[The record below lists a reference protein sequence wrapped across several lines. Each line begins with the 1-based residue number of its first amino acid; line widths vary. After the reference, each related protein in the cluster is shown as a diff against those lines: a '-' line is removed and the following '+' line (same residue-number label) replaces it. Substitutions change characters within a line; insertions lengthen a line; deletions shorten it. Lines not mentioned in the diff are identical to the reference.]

1 MQRINELKR
10 NAFISCNTFN
20 AQMKENWHVQRAD
33 KWTSYWKDEAHDP
46 CAPYLLTKCFEI
58 SGEERKELKLDVV
71 EEESIKIMLD
81 GRHLVTLL
89 ALPEELRELAAG
101 FLVCEGV
108 LRRIG
113 DIRSIN
119 VQEDTVFCLSTMDA
133 GELELWKEVRSS
145 GCIGIK
151 SSWEG
156 IEPITSGVRMEKE
169 VLMNAIEQIKE
180 QGKIWRRT
188 GGTHSSLICTSEG
201 EIVSFC
207 EDVSRACSVDK
218 AVGAALLS
226 GRELSN
232 CALVTTG
239 RLSGGMVAKAA
250 RAGIPI
256 VVSKAAPLSTGVR
269 LSKMVG
275 MTIVAFVRKPD
286 LYIYSGEE
294 RVV

>member
-1 MQRINELKR
+1 
-10 NAFISCNTFN
+10 
-20 AQMKENWHVQRAD
+20 MKDNWHAEKAD
-33 KWTSYWKDEAHDP
+33 KWTSYWKDEVHDP
-46 CAPYLLTKCFEI
+46 SAPYILTKCIEI
-58 SGEERKELKLDVV
+58 SGVDRKELELDVV

-89 ALPEELRELAAG
+89 ALPVELRELAVG
-101 FLVCEGV
+101 FLICEGV
-108 LRRIG
+108 LKRIE
-113 DIRSIN
+113 DIRSIS
-119 VQEDTVFCLSTMDA
+119 VQDDTVFCESTLDKSD
-133 GELELWKEVRSS
+133 LELWTEVRSS

-156 IEPITSGVRMEKE
+156 IEPITSNVRMEKE
-169 VLMNAIEQIKE
+169 VLLNTIEQIKE
-180 QGKIWRRT
+180 KGKIWRRT
-188 GGTHSSLICTSEG
+188 GGTHSSLICTSVG
-201 EIVSFC
+201 DIVSFC

-218 AVGAALLS
+218 AAGAALLS

-256 VVSKAAPLSTGVR
+256 VASKAAPLSTGVL

-275 MTIVAFVRKPD
+275 MTLVAFVRKPN
-286 LYIYSGEE
+286 LYVYSGQE
-294 RVV
+294 RII

>member
-1 MQRINELKR
+1 
-10 NAFISCNTFN
+10 
-20 AQMKENWHVQRAD
+20 MKDNWHAERAG

-46 CAPYLLTKCFEI
+46 SAPYLLTKCVEI
-58 SGEERKELKLDVV
+58 SGEERKELELDVV
-71 EEESIKIMLD
+71 VEESIKLVLD

-89 ALPEELRELAAG
+89 ALPRELRELAAG

-108 LRRIG
+108 LHRIG

-119 VQEDTVFCLSTMDA
+119 VQEDTVFCESTIDS
-133 GELELWKEVRSS
+133 GELDLWKEVRSS

-156 IEPITSGVRMEKE
+156 IEPISSGVRMKKE
-169 VLMNAIEQIKE
+169 VLLNAIEQIKE

-188 GGTHSSLICTSEG
+188 GGTHSSLICTKEG
-201 EIVSFC
+201 DIVSFS

-218 AVGAALLS
+218 AIGAALLS
-226 GRELSN
+226 GRDLSD

-250 RAGIPI
+250 RAGIP
-256 VVSKAAPLSTGVR
+256 VVASKAAPLSTGVM
-269 LSKMVG
+269 LSKNVG
-275 MTIVAFVRKPD
+275 MTLVAFVRKPN

>member
-1 MQRINELKR
+1 MCR
-10 NAFISCNTFN
+10 NI
-20 AQMKENWHVQRAD
+20 R
-33 KWTSYWKDEAHDP
+33 
-46 CAPYLLTKCFEI
+46 
-58 SGEERKELKLDVV
+58 EERKELELDVV
-71 EEESIKIMLD
+71 EEE
-81 GRHLVTLL
+81 
-89 ALPEELRELAAG
+89 
-101 FLVCEGV
+101 
-108 LRRIG
+108 
-113 DIRSIN
+113 
-119 VQEDTVFCLSTMDA
+119 TVFCESAIDA

-156 IEPITSGVRMEKE
+156 IEPITSSVRMKKE
-169 VLMNAIEQIKE
+169 VLLNAIEQIKE

-188 GGTHSSLICTSEG
+188 GGTHSSLICTREG
-201 EIVSFC
+201 DIVSFS

-218 AVGAALLS
+218 AAGAALLS
-226 GRELSN
+226 GRDLSD

-256 VVSKAAPLSTGVR
+256 VVSKAAPLSTGVW

-275 MTIVAFVRKPD
+275 MTLVAFVRKPN

-294 RVV
+294 RIV

>member
-1 MQRINELKR
+1 MYR
-10 NAFISCNTFN
+10 
-20 AQMKENWHVQRAD
+20 ENWHAEKAG
-33 KWTSYWKDEAHDP
+33 KWKSYWKDEVHDP
-46 CAPYLLTKCFEI
+46 SAPYLLTDCVEI
-58 SGEERKELKLDVV
+58 CGEGRKELELDVA

-89 ALPEELRELAAG
+89 ALPGELRELAAG
-101 FLVCEGV
+101 FLICEGV
-108 LRRIG
+108 LKG
-113 DIRSIN
+113 TGEIRSIS
-119 VQEDTVFCLSTMDA
+119 VQEDTVICKSTMDKS
-133 GELELWKEVRSS
+133 ELELWTEVRSS

-156 IEPITSGVRMEKE
+156 IEPITSKVKMKKE
-169 VLMNAIEQIKE
+169 VLINAIEQIKE
-180 QGKIWRRT
+180 KGKIWRRT
-188 GGTHSSLICTSEG
+188 GGTHSSLICTREG
-201 EIVSFC
+201 DIVSFC

-218 AVGAALLS
+218 AAGAALLS
-226 GRELSN
+226 GRDLSN

-256 VVSKAAPLSTGVR
+256 VVSKGAPLSTGVA

-275 MTIVAFVRKPD
+275 MTLVAFVRKPN

-294 RVV
+294 RII

>member
-1 MQRINELKR
+1 
-10 NAFISCNTFN
+10 
-20 AQMKENWHVQRAD
+20 MKESWHAEKAG
-33 KWTSYWKDEAHDP
+33 KWESFWKDEAHDP
-46 CAPYLLTKCFEI
+46 SAPYILTKCVEI
-58 SGEERKELKLDVV
+58 SADVRKELELDVV

-89 ALPEELRELAAG
+89 ALPRELRELAAG

-108 LRRIG
+108 LKGIG
-113 DIRSIN
+113 DILSIR
-119 VQEDTVFCLSTMDA
+119 VQEDTVFCESTLDNS
-133 GELELWKEVRSS
+133 ELELWTEVRSS

-156 IEPITSGVRMEKE
+156 IEPISSSVRMQKG
-169 VLMNAIEQIKE
+169 VLLNAIEQIKE
-180 QGKIWRRT
+180 KGKIWRRT
-188 GGTHSSLICTSEG
+188 GGTHSSLICTSDG
-201 EIVSFC
+201 EIVAFC

-218 AVGAALLS
+218 AAGAALLS
-226 GRELSN
+226 GRDLSD

-256 VVSKAAPLSTGVR
+256 IVSKAAPLSTGV
-269 LSKMVG
+269 LLAKMVG
-275 MTIVAFVRKPD
+275 ITLVAFVRKPN

>member
-1 MQRINELKR
+1 
-10 NAFISCNTFN
+10 
-20 AQMKENWHVQRAD
+20 MKENWHME
-33 KWTSYWKDEAHDP
+33 KTGNWESYWKDEAHDSS
-46 CAPYLLTKCFEI
+46 APYILTECVEI
-58 SGEERKELKLDVV
+58 SGEERKELELDVV

-89 ALPEELRELAAG
+89 ALPRKLHELAVG
-101 FLVCEGV
+101 FLICEGV
-108 LRRIG
+108 LKRIE
-113 DIRSIN
+113 DILSIQ
-119 VQEDTVFCLSTMDA
+119 VQEDTVFCESIIDA
-133 GELELWKEVRSS
+133 GELELWTEVRSS

-156 IEPITSGVRMEKE
+156 IESLSSGVRIEKE
-169 VLMNAIEQIKE
+169 VLLNAIEQIKE
-180 QGKIWRRT
+180 RGKLWRRT
-188 GGTHSSLICTSEG
+188 GGTHSSLICTKEG
-201 EIVSFC
+201 DIVSFC

-218 AVGAALLS
+218 AAGAALLS
-226 GRELSN
+226 GRDLSK

-256 VVSKAAPLSTGVR
+256 VVSKAAPLSTGVL
-269 LSKMVG
+269 LSKRIG
-275 MTIVAFVRKPD
+275 MTLVAFVRKPN